1 MVRFIAVPPFRLG
14 VFSANHP
21 AGSIPKSSLIAA
33 LKRLTEEGLNSREGS
48 GRSTFYVRADIIG
61 FDFGQITSMKIS
73 FDGSAECEPY
83 YNNPMDDVIYMIK
96 KL

>member
-1 MVRFIAVPPFRLG
+1 MKKET
-14 VFSANHP
+14 N
-21 AGSIPKSSLIAA
+21 
-33 LKRLTEEGLNSREGS
+33 KRITRRKGY
-48 GRSTFYVRADIIG
+48 FG

-83 YNNPMDDVIYMIK
+83 YNNPMDDVIYMMK